1 MADRLVIK
9 KRGDD
14 GYKTFSI
21 RIKNETV
28 DKIDKIA
35 SETNMSRNQIIQEML
50 DFASDK
56 LISCYSND
64 LYFVGAN
71 SPKSLSKCNKS
82 GETFAQYGLT
92 SSGESLV
99 SDSVFLV
106 SKLDGSIYIAGH
118 GSNLVTTK
126 SARDWQILKF

>member
-1 MADRLVIK
+1 MICVSDRLVIK

-35 SETNMSRNQIIQEML
+35 SESNLSRNQIIQEML

-56 LISCYSND
+56 ID
-64 LYFVGAN
+64 IQ
-71 SPKSLSKCNKS
+71 K
-82 GETFAQYGLT
+82 
-92 SSGESLV
+92 
-99 SDSVFLV
+99 
-106 SKLDGSIYIAGH
+106 
-118 GSNLVTTK
+118 
-126 SARDWQILKF
+126 

>member
-1 MADRLVIK
+1 MSRRNVVFSISEVICVSDRLVIK

-35 SETNMSRNQIIQEML
+35 SESNLSRNQIIQEML

-56 LISCYSND
+56 ID
-64 LYFVGAN
+64 IQ
-71 SPKSLSKCNKS
+71 K
-82 GETFAQYGLT
+82 
-92 SSGESLV
+92 
-99 SDSVFLV
+99 
-106 SKLDGSIYIAGH
+106 
-118 GSNLVTTK
+118 
-126 SARDWQILKF
+126 